1 MSVLPAPASTL
12 LLLRDSNAGPE
23 VLMLRRQESMKFL
36 GGSWAFPGGRL
47 HETDVPDSPGNVD
60 HAAIPVLHSPA
71 GELLTV
77 AQTLGLLLAACREAF
92 EEAGVL
98 LARPTAGGSLDPY
111 LARSLAAARAS
122 LSGHGSFALALEQAG
137 LEVAVAD
144 LVYWAHWI
152 TPPGLPRR
160 FDTRFFAALMPERQ
174 DVVLDL
180 RESSEHTWI
189 RVREPAEAS
198 AVAAR
203 LPPAQRCV
211 LDDLRHAALETGS
224 AAELLAATV
233 GRPVPPVMPRVIRD
247 RNRVTVVMPW
257 DPEYD
262 ALPGEGYPLRGP
274 APGYLARL
282 PSRLPLEVAG
292 RTAP

>member
-1 MSVLPAPASTL
+1 MSILPAPASTL

-47 HETDVPDSPGNVD
+47 HETDVPSSSTVP
-60 HAAIPVLHSPA
+60 AAEAIPDLHAPA
-71 GELLTV
+71 GEPLPV
-77 AQTLGLLLAACREAF
+77 AQTIGLLVAACREAF

-98 LARPTAGGSLDPY
+98 LARPLAGGTLDPA
-111 LARSLAAARAS
+111 LARELAEARAT
-122 LSGHGSFALALEQAG
+122 LSEPGAFAHALEQAG
-137 LEVAVAD
+137 LEAAVAE

-160 FDTRFFAALMPERQ
+160 FDTRFFAALMPEGQ

-180 RESSEHTWI
+180 RESSDHTWI
-189 RVREPAEAS
+189 PVRVPADAS

-211 LDDLRHAALETGS
+211 LDDLRHAALETAS
-224 AAELLAATV
+224 AAELLAATA
-233 GRPVPPVMPRVIRD
+233 GRPVPPVMPRITREGS
-247 RNRVTVVMPW
+247 RVTVVMPW

-262 ALPGEGYPLRGP
+262 DLPGEGYPLRGP

-282 PSRLPLEVAG
+282 PMRLPLSVAE
-292 RTAP
+292 RPTP